1 MSKPKR
7 SDKDGN
13 KGRKEVEVTEVIVTE
28 KISERRKDRD
38 HDCDKHH
45 PHHGCGCHCDHCHH
59 GKHCGSKGCGKTGGS
74 KGSGGTYTGP
84 TATPYLLIPSSPADN
99 GTRPITPVAAAV
111 MNNSIQAVITN
122 PTVASGWAGYE
133 VQLTCIVGDLGV
145 MRCAAGIAEFYV
157 GGQFSVSNAGHEGL
171 TPAQVKANAQL
182 VGYAGFQVPPGG
194 AAVVACQKL
203 WTPGSSS
210 AAKKGVL
217 VQAYDFF
224 TDPMTAPFDA
234 IDDRHVARN
243 DQVSFIVS
251 AGTVTLKGT
260 FLFDLDA
267 GVEPLQ
273 PGVDLAPTDIWWN
286 RITVAGEAQMT
297 PQNGASIINLGVVDF
312 SSLIAANLQG
322 LAFTST
328 PINGSNDAT
337 NQLVVGDVFAVKT
350 NSGNLAKVLVLSY
363 GYDIV
368 IQWVTYLPPL

>member
-1 MSKPKR
+1 M
-7 SDKDGN
+7 
-13 KGRKEVEVTEVIVTE
+13 
-28 KISERRKDRD
+28 
-38 HDCDKHH
+38 
-45 PHHGCGCHCDHCHH
+45 
-59 GKHCGSKGCGKTGGS
+59 
-74 KGSGGTYTGP
+74 
-84 TATPYLLIPSSPADN
+84 
-99 GTRPITPVAAAV
+99 
-111 MNNSIQAVITN
+111 
-122 PTVASGWAGYE
+122 
-133 VQLTCIVGDLGV
+133 
-145 MRCAAGIAEFYV
+145 
-157 GGQFSVSNAGHEGL
+157 
-171 TPAQVKANAQL
+171 
-182 VGYAGFQVPPGG
+182 
-194 AAVVACQKL
+194 
-203 WTPGSSS
+203 
-210 AAKKGVL
+210 
-217 VQAYDFF
+217 
-224 TDPMTAPFDA
+224 
-234 IDDRHVARN
+234 
-243 DQVSFIVS
+243 
-251 AGTVTLKGT
+251 TLKGT